1 MDEKKKKGERNTLAQ
16 HIAAI
21 DAAIDFHARKLEAA
35 RARKAAL
42 AGEKKKRAALLLDEA
57 ATIERMTQA

>member
-1 MDEKKKKGERNTLAQ
+1 MDETKKGERKTLAQ
-16 HIAAI
+16 RIGAI
-21 DAAIDFHARKLEAA
+21 DASIDFHQQKLEAA
-35 RARKAAL
+35 RARKVAL